1 MLPLTEV
8 PVPAY
13 SAAKQACLCVSVCV
27 CVTLKYIA
35 YFLLGRMFVLSC
47 HAVALDVIHVYT
59 EIVSTRRV
67 NDTVPCDVLCLY
79 QQRVPRVRRVA
90 ESDPSQFA
98 ALLRCRLET
107 LQTAL
112 CRKLPAAERL
122 SLTTSAEVFLVHDV
136 IA

>member
-79 QQRVPRVRRVA
+79 QFNSVCREYAVSPNPIRRSLRHFCDVGSKHCRRHCA
-90 ESDPSQFA
+90 GNCPPLSDF
-98 ALLRCRLET
+98 R
-107 LQTAL
+107 
-112 CRKLPAAERL
+112 
-122 SLTTSAEVFLVHDV
+122 
-136 IA
+136 